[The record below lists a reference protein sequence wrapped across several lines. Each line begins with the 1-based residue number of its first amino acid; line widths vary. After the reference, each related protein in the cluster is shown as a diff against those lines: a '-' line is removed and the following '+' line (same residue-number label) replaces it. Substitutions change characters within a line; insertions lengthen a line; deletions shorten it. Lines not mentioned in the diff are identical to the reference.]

1 MVREAQSLACVIQ
14 NMWLKATALNSG
26 LQIISAVSDLEE
38 SAVLADLTGLS
49 PGDYAFE
56 ACQIGGRQP
65 KPAPRYALNQSAPCV
80 GLPSQ

>member
-1 MVREAQSLACVIQ
+1 M
-14 NMWLKATALNSG
+14 LKATALNSG

-56 ACQIGGRQP
+56 ACQIGW
-65 KPAPRYALNQSAPCV
+65 PAAETRSAVRPEPISSV
-80 GLPSQ
+80 RWFV